1 MRLWFWA
8 DTFKHFSISAQLLEE
23 DATDWQSLPVFGG
36 VFQANLLKN
45 GKGGGTWL
53 SIRNDI
59 PISKDTNI
67 IREYVKHG
75 VTTLAHFHEKLEDD
89 NEFVIKIGKFKSTS
103 RFMTEFNFGPELAG
117 EIRSINRTVQRGIE
131 SHSSEFLLFP
141 SIHIGKYC
149 KLTPIQDKCNQ
160 FMKGCSFITKPL
172 KKDFI
177 TKKMDTCSSLENL
190 EGGSWRTHFD

>member
-1 MRLWFWA
+1 MIRVQHIPSFLNFGAAAGRGCHRLAITASFC
-8 DTFKHFSISAQLLEE
+8 
-23 DATDWQSLPVFGG
+23 G
-36 VFQANLLKN
+36 VFQANLRKN

-59 PISKDTNI
+59 PVSKDTNI
-67 IREYVKHG
+67 IREYIKHG

-103 RFMTEFNFGPELAG
+103 KFMTEFNFSPELAG

-160 FMKGCSFITKPL
+160 FQKGCSFITKPL

-177 TKKMDTCSSLENL
+177 TKKNGHML
-190 EGGSWRTHFD
+190 